1 MAEICSLFP
10 ALAIKMARNR
20 MQNSLSSLRRILTGI
35 AIFLLTGVIATG
47 GYVAAGWNW
56 LDALYMVVITVFG
69 VGYGE
74 VQPISST
81 WLKLFTILVIIA
93 GALSVAYIVS
103 GLVQLITEGEIR
115 RALNLKRM
123 TQEIE
128 SLDKHVIVCGFG
140 RIGQLV
146 AHRLKADRQ
155 LFIIVDNDPERIT
168 MAREEG
174 YLVYQGNA
182 TDEGVLEAVGIMR
195 ARSLA
200 TVLPSDAANV
210 FITLTARE
218 LNPALMILA
227 RGEMPSTEKKLRL
240 AGADHVVLPA
250 TISALRVAHLITHPA
265 AVDFLAQTDGHHG
278 LNEFL
283 AELDIQLSELVVD
296 ESSSLIGGTVGDI
309 ELRGQGTFIIVA
321 LRRTDGEVT
330 IHPTRQTYLLKGDS
344 VILMGHQGDMP
355 NFAKQVALKKEMR
368 YRGVRLG

>member
-1 MAEICSLFP
+1 
-10 ALAIKMARNR
+10 

-35 AIFLLTGVIATG
+35 AIFLLTGIIATT
-47 GYVAAGWNW
+47 GYVLAGWNW

-74 VQPISST
+74 VKPISST

-93 GALSVAYIVS
+93 GALSVAYIIS

-123 TQEIE
+123 TQEIQ
-128 SLDKHVIVCGFG
+128 SLDRHVIVCGFG

-146 AHRLKADRQ
+146 AHRLKADGQ
-155 LFIIVDNDPERIT
+155 PFIIIDNDPERIT
-168 MAREEG
+168 MARDGG

-218 LNPALMILA
+218 LNPGLMILA

-250 TISALRVAHLITHPA
+250 TISALRVAHLISHPS

-283 AELDIQLSELVVD
+283 AELDIQLTELVVD

-321 LRRTDGEVT
+321 LRRADGEVM
-330 IHPTRQTYLLKGDS
+330 IHPGRQIYLLKGDS

-355 NFAKQVALKKEMR
+355 NFAKRVALRKEMR
-368 YRGVRLG
+368 YRGARLV